1 MPKPDERFPARDRK
15 VLRRLDESAM
25 RQVALGILA
34 MLFSFVA
41 VVWIGRLWL
50 DWPKMTV
57 VFGSSLLLAA
67 VLQGVLILGFDSLYP
82 RGPSRWRRQFAA
94 TLLLRACIWS
104 AFVVALIKAEGGGH
118 LFFLAMFLPL
128 TLGAALAATW
138 LADIWTVRLYL
149 AISLLPPMIGLL
161 LEATPETF
169 LQTIFLGIFLYALIR
184 VADDHFRLFWRA
196 LGRGDAILAPAPLNL
211 AVHARLLAR
220 VAEEFRRPVATVSD
234 AMALNQ
240 SGSQNTLLS
249 GAARRAAQQLVDRL
263 EVLEDSARLLRG
275 ERVAE
280 VVAGSLRRRCEE
292 AVDDIGIVAAEAGV
306 LCSTIYAAD
315 IPERL
320 RTDYGLLFRGL
331 RALAVWTLEQMP
343 PGGELVLRF
352 QVVPGQ
358 REDYLRCAVE
368 VQTLYLPESLRNG
381 LARTTQGSV
390 ITDPEVPLPLA
401 AAAEIARL
409 LGGRLT
415 LVDQLR
421 VGEPQ
426 ATVPA
431 TLLAL
436 DVALDVVDPAA
447 DDRELRA
454 SLRGKSLLL
463 VDAAVALAESIE
475 TETRALDM
483 HLLCCTSGELLSAV
497 RAREPMAILINAQDP
512 AAAAHVLRILREG
525 WPEVRTLSRNRG
537 VVLLAAGA
545 EAPLLPDD
553 PKLAT
558 HWLRLPLGRRR
569 LRQFLAD
576 VAGVGQ
582 DVGTMPPTVS
592 RPLRVLVVEDNRVNQ
607 IVARGMLE
615 KLGCELEIIDNGADA
630 VERVAGG
637 GLDLVLM
644 DCEMPGMDGA
654 EATRRIRRHEAEHNL
669 PRLPIVAMTAHSS
682 VGEIAGFLASGMD
695 DCIVKPVSLAS
706 LATRI
711 DRFRQRR

>member
-1 MPKPDERFPARDRK
+1 MPKSNERFPARDRK

-25 RQVALGILA
+25 RQVSLGILA

-41 VVWIGRLWL
+41 VVWIGKLWL

-57 VFGSSLLLAA
+57 VFGSSLLVAA
-67 VLQGVLILGFDSLYP
+67 ALQGVLILGFDNLYP

-104 AFVVALIKAEGGGH
+104 AFVVALIEAEGNGH

-161 LEATPETF
+161 LEATPEAV
-169 LQTIFLGIFLYALIR
+169 LQTVFLGIFLYALIR

-196 LGRGDAILAPAPLNL
+196 LGRGDTAPPAPVNL

-240 SGSQNTLLS
+240 PGSPDALLS

-292 AVDDIGIVAAEAGV
+292 AADDIGIVAADAGV
-306 LCSTIYAAD
+306 LCSTVYAVD

-331 RALAVWTLEQMP
+331 RALAVWTLEQIP
-343 PGGELVLRF
+343 PGSELVLRF

-381 LARTTQGSV
+381 LGRTTQGSV

-415 LVDQLR
+415 LVDHQLQ

-426 ATVPA
+426 VRVPV

-447 DDRELRA
+447 DDSELRV

-463 VDAAVALAESIE
+463 VGAAVALAESIE
-475 TETRALDM
+475 METRVLDM
-483 HLLCCTSGELLSAV
+483 RLVRCVPEELLSAV
-497 RAREPMAILINAQDP
+497 RAQAPLAILIDAHDP
-512 AAAAHVLRILREG
+512 AEAAHVLRILREG
-525 WPEVRTLSRNRG
+525 WPEVRALSRNRG
-537 VVLLAAGA
+537 VALLAAGA
-545 EAPLLPDD
+545 EAPVLPDD

-582 DVGTMPPTVS
+582 DVGTMPPMLPRS
-592 RPLRVLVVEDNRVNQ
+592 LRVLVVEDNRVNQ

-644 DCEMPGMDGA
+644 DCEMPGMDGV
-654 EATRRIRRHEAEHNL
+654 EATRRIRRHEGKHNL
-669 PRLPIVAMTAHSS
+669 PRLPIVAMTAHTAENE
-682 VGEIAGFLASGMD
+682 VAGFLAAGMD
-695 DCIVKPVSLAS
+695 DYIAKPVSLAS